1 MSQRSWIFLV
11 QSIEMSVLILL
22 YLFIHC
28 INSSWPLIISQKKL
42 NLLYACLKSIEGVHL
57 GSSGHLL
64 NLLIDK
70 FFNLPYLSIVRYADH
85 IACQRVEMMIEPTKS
100 DLQDL
105 LTDEHMRN
113 LDKFFLDFKYKFRH
127 KRLLSLLEQLQ
138 QSLQGN

>member
-1 MSQRSWIFLV
+1 MLCTK
-11 QSIEMSVLILL
+11 LIYNGEIDL
-22 YLFIHC
+22 YWCNRHKTK
-28 INSSWPLIISQKKL
+28 NGSTHE
-42 NLLYACLKSIEGVHL
+42 LYACLKSIEGVHL